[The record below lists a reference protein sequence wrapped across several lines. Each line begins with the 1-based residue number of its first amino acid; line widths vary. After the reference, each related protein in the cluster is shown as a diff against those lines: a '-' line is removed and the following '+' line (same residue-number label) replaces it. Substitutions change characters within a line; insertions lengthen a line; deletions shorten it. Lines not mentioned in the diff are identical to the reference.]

1 MKMTLKRVLVFLSLV
16 LMVGLMLQ
24 QCWQSKTASEK
35 WLYFFEDVA
44 RDYAGEVLG
53 PGRGT
58 DVPIPDELSSTS
70 IEVYE
75 NFVTFSPMQ
84 DADLVL
90 AFSPGGEPSEGGE
103 TRSWSSLGDGW
114 YVLADPTSNRR

>member
-1 MKMTLKRVLVFLSLV
+1 MKMTLKRVLIFLSLV
-16 LMVGLMLQ
+16 LMFGLMLQ

-35 WLYFFEDVA
+35 WLYFFEGTA

-58 DVPIPDELSSTS
+58 DVPIPSELSSNS

-75 NFVTFSPMQ
+75 SFVTFSPKQ
-84 DADLVL
+84 DPALVL
-90 AFSPGGEPSEGGE
+90 AFSPGGEPAEGDA
-103 TRSWSSLGDGW
+103 TRSWSSIGDGW
-114 YVLADPTSNRR
+114 YVLANPSQSAE

>member
-1 MKMTLKRVLVFLSLV
+1 MKMTLKRVLIFLSLV

-53 PGRGT
+53 PGRGA

-84 DADLVL
+84 DPDLVL
-90 AFSPGGEPSEGGE
+90 AFSPGGEPSEDGT

-114 YVLADPTSNRR
+114 YVLANPTSNRR

>member
-1 MKMTLKRVLVFLSLV
+1 MTLKRVLIFLSLM

-24 QCWQSKTASEK
+24 QCWQSKTTSEK

-58 DVPIPDELSSTS
+58 DLPIPEELSGTL

-75 NFVTFSPMQ
+75 SFVTFSPEQ
-84 DADLVL
+84 DPSLVL
-90 AFSPGGEPSEGGE
+90 AFSPGGEPAENDA
-103 TRSWSSLGDGW
+103 TRSWSPLGDGW
-114 YVLADPTSNRR
+114 YVLASPSPNAQ